1 MREGA
6 EARRERKPGEEVG
19 VGGMDSTLPFA
30 RSLTDIPPVLP
41 QCGEREDGG
50 IVFPHAPLPWLRRD
64 NRFGLFQRTP
74 GDWVGVRGRGS
85 AEQPLNN

>member
-1 MREGA
+1 M
-6 EARRERKPGEEVG
+6 
-19 VGGMDSTLPFA
+19 GGMDSTLPF
-30 RSLTDIPPVLP
+30 SGSFIDITSSVPDF
-41 QCGEREDGG
+41 GEREDGV
-50 IVFPHAPLPWLRRD
+50 IVFPHAPLPWLKRD

>member
-1 MREGA
+1 M
-6 EARRERKPGEEVG
+6 
-19 VGGMDSTLPFA
+19 GGMDSTLPF
-30 RSLTDIPPVLP
+30 SGSFIDITSSVPD
-41 QCGEREDGG
+41 CGEREDGV
-50 IVFPHAPLPWLRRD
+50 IVFPHAPLPWLKRD